1 MSAIE
6 IDPADFAAFSGL
18 HPEFDSAYRIL
29 WLRLDHGKA
38 NEMGSHQL
46 DELEAL
52 ASFVESDQ
60 RVRCLATSS
69 ERLSSKGKAIF
80 IAGANVTERV
90 KWSAERV
97 VRHVARQR
105 QLMQRLSELPVFTV
119 ALTHGVTLG
128 WGAEFLLAMDYAI
141 ATPQAKIALPET
153 GLGIVPG
160 AGGTAKLA
168 QRVGPAQALR
178 LGCVGEALNGTQAKD
193 LGLVAELAEDLRA
206 GEARIRE
213 MAQSIARKS
222 PTAVAAFK
230 AAVLAGSGRSTAE
243 CLALEDQAYAHCL
256 QSGEAALGRAAFS
269 QILAGETPQWGP
281 RQLKKAQGDSQGSKE
296 VAVGAGEAAAK
307 R

>member
-6 IDPADFAAFSGL
+6 IDPAEFAAFSGL
-18 HPEFDSAYRIL
+18 HPEFDSSYRIL

-38 NEMGSHQL
+38 NEMGSAQL

-52 ASFVESDQ
+52 ASFLE
-60 RVRCLATSS
+60 REEGVRCLATSS
-69 ERLSSKGKAIF
+69 ERQSSKGKAIF

-90 KWSAERV
+90 NWSAERV
-97 VRHVARQR
+97 VEHVRRQR
-105 QLMQRLSELPVFTV
+105 QLMQRLSELPLFTV

-168 QRVGPAQALR
+168 QRVGTAQALR
-178 LGCVGEALNGTQAKD
+178 LGCVGEAVSGAQAKD

-206 GEARIRE
+206 GEARIRA

-230 AAVLAGSGRSTAE
+230 AAVLASSGRSTAE
-243 CLALEDQAYAHCL
+243 SLAIEGRAYAHCL
-256 QSGEAALGRAAFS
+256 ETGEAALGRAAFS
-269 QILAGETPQWGP
+269 QILAGETPPWGP
-281 RQLKKAQGDSQGSKE
+281 RQLREAQDSSQGSK
-296 VAVGAGEAAAK
+296 
-307 R
+307 